1 VNLEG
6 YGDRLNE
13 TKAGRTNEKVE
24 AHLKNSKLFVWN
36 LDMIRGTLFLSFAF
50 VDNRHALSTS
60 KRLLKSKSFI
70 KLAINHIYIY
80 MMSGVILIV
89 FDDFPIY
96 K

>member
-1 VNLEG
+1 MRQKQEEPL
-6 YGDRLNE
+6 RKL
-13 TKAGRTNEKVE
+13 R
-24 AHLKNSKLFVWN
+24 HISKTPNCLFVWN

-60 KRLLKSKSFI
+60 KRLWKSKSFI
-70 KLAINHIYIY
+70 KLAINHIYIYIYIY